1 MILFIFYKNIFSSRK
16 MEKKDFPNLKII
28 SSTRHKEP
36 STFLKIKTFDFKTMS
51 RQISTTSK
59 DTNSPSPSSIQIS
72 QNIIYPKNTKKV
84 CLNIIEK
91 TKLPLKKR
99 NTLAVKA
106 SQINK
111 EKTRNKKIARQ
122 NTTSYNFQNNTE
134 NVSLPKITEPHFI
147 EAQNLLEISFG
158 IESPRKDFHKMQTY
172 GVKTRKRLKIKC
184 TDSKGNSSNHVISAF
199 NTNHNTPVKKENSS
213 NCLPQR
219 TKEFFPHFH
228 KGLKQYSRSK
238 FSMRS
243 TNPNSTSLS
252 PSNILTNYP
261 KYPSAKISSYP
272 VGEFIRSY
280 AVNSYQGLT
289 HSYNEDKVSIILTIS
304 KPKDFE
310 GEWPQCSFLG
320 IYDGHGG
327 SRCCDFL
334 RDHLHHYIIKN
345 KYFPKDPEKALL
357 TAFERAERHFISQ
370 IALKEN
376 NKSGSCALVLLIVD
390 NIAYIANCGDSRAIG
405 SYNSGTSYVDLS
417 IDHKPNN
424 EKEKERIEANGGKI
438 YVSPA
443 SERETY
449 RVTPSSL
456 SVSRTFG
463 DMDAKL
469 PKFGGSPGII
479 VSTPEIRKIEITN
492 SLDFIIMGSDGIFEK
507 LSSRKT
513 VSCAWN
519 TVNEMSK
526 RYDSVHSLSGGVVD
540 MIIKT
545 ALKRGTND
553 NVTCVFLSFKNF
565 ERKFNEGT
573 YFLKGSDGCLDLR
586 MKNNI

>member
-1 MILFIFYKNIFSSRK
+1 
-16 MEKKDFPNLKII
+16 MEKNNFPNLKII
-28 SSTRHKEP
+28 STTRNKEP
-36 STFLKIKTFDFKTMS
+36 STFLKIKTFDSKTTS
-51 RQISTTSK
+51 RQISTTPK
-59 DTNSPSPSSIQIS
+59 DTNPPSPSSIKIS
-72 QNIIYPKNTKKV
+72 QNILYPENTKKV
-84 CLNIIEK
+84 YLNIIEK

-99 NTLAVKA
+99 NTLTVKA
-106 SQINK
+106 PQIIK
-111 EKTRNKKIARQ
+111 EKTRNKKITRQ
-122 NTTSYNFQNNTE
+122 NTTSYNFQNNDTE
-134 NVSLPKITEPHFI
+134 NVSLPRITEPHFI

-158 IESPRKDFHKMQTY
+158 KESPRKDFHKMQTY
-172 GVKTRKRLKIKC
+172 AVKTRKRLKIKC
-184 TDSKGNSSNHVISAF
+184 AESKG
-199 NTNHNTPVKKENSS
+199 NSS

-219 TKEFFPHFH
+219 SKEYFNHFH
-228 KGLKQYSRSK
+228 KGLKKYSRSK

-252 PSNILTNYP
+252 PSKVLTNYP

-272 VGEFIRSY
+272 VGEFIKTY

-289 HSYNEDKVSIILTIS
+289 HNYNEDKVSIILTIS

-310 GEWPQCSFLG
+310 GEWPHCSFFG

-345 KYFPKDPEKALL
+345 KYFPEDPEKALL
-357 TAFERAERHFISQ
+357 AAFERAERHFISQ

-390 NIAYIANCGDSRAIG
+390 NIVYIANCGDSRAIG
-405 SYNSGTSYVDLS
+405 SYNSGTTYVDLS
-417 IDHKPNN
+417 TDHKPNN

-438 YVSPA
+438 YLSA
-443 SERETY
+443 SSEGETY
-449 RVTPSSL
+449 RITPSSL

-469 PKFGGSPGII
+469 TKFGGSPGII

-507 LSSRKT
+507 LSSREI
-513 VSCAWN
+513 VSCTWK
-519 TVNEMSK
+519 TMNEIVK
-526 RYDSVHSLSGGVVD
+526 KYDSVHSLSGGVVD
-540 MIIKT
+540 LIIKT

-553 NVTCVFLSFKNF
+553 NVTCVFISFKNF
-565 ERKFNEGT
+565 ERKFNEGS
-573 YFLKGSDGCLDLR
+573 YILKGSDGCLELR